1 MVRISKWSWSQGWG
15 RKPEMYQ
22 AKCRVAV
29 DFDHDM
35 ILRINLQQ
43 HRISV
48 TVIKI
53 FEELHNDHMEN
64 YFVGPGANVCVKV
77 STFTCSLT
85 CSLTNLSIILNILS
99 LSLSLSLSLFH
110 GRNNNLSMLFPQ
122 KKITF
127 SLSS

>member
-35 ILRINLQQ
+35 ILRINLKQN
-43 HRISV
+43 RITV

-77 STFTCSLT
+77 SSREVWPKK
-85 CSLTNLSIILNILS
+85 NQ
-99 LSLSLSLSLFH
+99 
-110 GRNNNLSMLFPQ
+110 NNNNNKRGFGIDEAIRLPR
-122 KKITF
+122 
-127 SLSS
+127 